1 MGNASYTKKGILM
14 PPELD
19 RRIKIQKS
27 EHPRIKLLHAQGV
40 AIRAIARE
48 YGVDKRL
55 IQFILFPE
63 RQKVMYQARV
73 ARGGSMQ
80 YYDKNKWREV
90 MKEHRHYKS
99 TVFGK
104 NKKDYGYNL

>member
-1 MGNASYTKKGILM
+1 MPYAHLRKKI

-27 EHPRIKLLHAQGV
+27 EHAYIRERHKNGE
-40 AIRAIARE
+40 AIRAIARA

-63 RQKVMYQARV
+63 RHKAMYEARLK
-73 ARGGSMQ
+73 RGGSKQ
-80 YYDKNKWREV
+80 YYNKDKWRETH
-90 MKEHRHYKS
+90 KEHRHYKQS
-99 TVFGK
+99 I
-104 NKKDYGYNL
+104 KDKLI

>member
-1 MGNASYTKKGILM
+1 MGNASFEKKGVLI

-27 EHPRIKLLHAQGV
+27 EHPNIKLLHSQGV
-40 AIRAIARE
+40 AIRAIARQ
-48 YGVDKRL
+48 YNVNKRT
-55 IQFILFPE
+55 IAFILFPE
-63 RQKVMYQARV
+63 RQKTMYKARV

-80 YYDKNKWREV
+80 YYDKDKWREV